1 MENSVSARINK
12 VVRSSG
18 DLSAACDKV
27 LHLIGSPTEKGV
39 GAEVHG
45 VVKSLDDASHRL
57 PPRPEGR
64 RGSYSGCPAL
74 VGSSK
79 AEIRPAKD
87 TFGALLLHRQKLGK
101 RFIEVHLSSE
111 EAMEDRVRQVG
122 LRDVSAGWIRCRGL
136 PFQVSGAEVAE
147 LFQDFGVAQ
156 ADVIM
161 SKHSQGSLIGYGNGE
176 AFVKLQDQERRLVCS
191 SRLLPA
197 TWLFVSPPH
206 FFGPGERRALHRALH
221 RATKPAGPLLPSE
234 PMGVPWN
241 KAGGSV
247 TVELFLDLC
256 CPFSKRMLMTVA
268 GGVAKAF
275 EGKVNFIFHSV
286 VQPWHAQSSY
296 MHEPGRHMK
305 SLCLI
310 CLFCGQSKEASLA
323 VLKLHGRDAFWKY
336 TVALMEQQEDF
347 FDDKVFE
354 KSRQQIYKELAI
366 VAHEQGFD
374 DKKIMARL
382 HLTGLG
388 NAGNAVTQHL
398 KWATRFHRLRGVHV
412 TPTVFVNGL
421 EARFFEDVA
430 WEYVLHPKNL

>member
-1 MENSVSARINK
+1 METR
-12 VVRSSG
+12 G
-18 DLSAACDKV
+18 
-27 LHLIGSPTEKGV
+27 
-39 GAEVHG
+39 
-45 VVKSLDDASHRL
+45 
-57 PPRPEGR
+57 GR
-64 RGSYSGCPAL
+64 RVLRTCLAL
-74 VGSSK
+74 S
-79 AEIRPAKD
+79 
-87 TFGALLLHRQKLGK
+87 
-101 RFIEVHLSSE
+101 
-111 EAMEDRVRQVG
+111 
-122 LRDVSAGWIRCRGL
+122 
-136 PFQVSGAEVAE
+136 
-147 LFQDFGVAQ
+147 
-156 ADVIM
+156 
-161 SKHSQGSLIGYGNGE
+161 
-176 AFVKLQDQERRLVCS
+176 
-191 SRLLPA
+191 LLPA

-296 MHEPGRHMK
+296 MHE
-305 SLCLI
+305 
-310 CLFCGQSKEASLA
+310 ASLA

-421 EARFFEDVA
+421 EAGIVSSDWKPDE
-430 WEYVLHPKNL
+430 WEAFLDWHVNKTST